1 MKHSVPIAYLFSI
14 KFVSSK
20 MKKLTSINNKE
31 RYTMKSTLKKLLPFA
46 VVGVI
51 SGATTVGGLQYLNHD
66 SDSADQSYFTKSSN
80 VSFAGMN
87 SAAVGDDFVKA
98 AKTTVP
104 AVVTIKNYQSRT
116 TSRASEQDMFDFF
129 FGDPFGGRGQQRQKQ
144 QVPDNMPS
152 GMGSGVIISP
162 DGYIISNNHVVAGA
176 NKLEV
181 VLSNKKSY
189 IATLVGTDPNTDIS
203 LLKIEEKGL
212 PYLNFANSDN
222 IEVGQW
228 VLAVGNP
235 LGLNSTVTAGIVSA
249 KGRGIGILSSQ
260 GKAANP
266 IESFIQTDAAINP
279 GNSGGA
285 LVNTNGDLIGIN
297 SAIQS
302 TTGYYQGYG
311 FAVPANLA
319 RKIVEDI
326 KKFGIVQRGFLGVT
340 SLDLS
345 DDQLVAAYNKD
356 KKTNYKSG
364 SGVLV
369 TGFGE
374 SSGAEDAGLKVG
386 DIITQIDTTPIT
398 DFADLSI
405 AIGSK
410 RPGDKVTV
418 TYQRNGK
425 PSTTTVTLRDQKGGT
440 STRTKADLSVTE
452 KIGADFQS
460 IDDKTKAYYGLNS
473 GVIAKNVVEG
483 GEMAKAGVVDG
494 YIITEINGKPVNS
507 QKDVENI
514 LNKFNGTAQIKYM
527 DDYGRGYQRG
537 FKMP

>member
-1 MKHSVPIAYLFSI
+1 
-14 KFVSSK
+14 
-20 MKKLTSINNKE
+20 
-31 RYTMKSTLKKLLPFA
+31 MKSTFKKLLPFA

-51 SGATTVGGLQYLNHD
+51 SGATTVGIQQYIGHD
-66 SDSADQSYFTKSSN
+66 SNNSDQSYFTSSKN
-80 VSFAGMN
+80 ASFVGMN
-87 SAAVGDDFVKA
+87 TAAVGDDFVKA

-104 AVVTIKNYQSRT
+104 AVVTIKNYQNRT
-116 TSRASEQDMFDFF
+116 SNRASDQDLFDYF

-144 QVPDNMPS
+144 PQQQAPDNMPS

-189 IATLVGTDPNTDIS
+189 IATLIGTDPNTDIS

-212 PYLNFANSDN
+212 PFLNFANSDN
-222 IEVGQW
+222 IDIGQW

-249 KGRGIGILSSQ
+249 KGRGIGILGGQ

-285 LVNTNGDLIGIN
+285 LVNVNGDLIGIN
-297 SAIQS
+297 SAISS

-319 RKIVEDI
+319 RKVVEDI
-326 KKFGIVQRGFLGVT
+326 KKFGIVQRGFLGVN

-345 DDQLVAAYNKD
+345 DQQQVTGYNQQEKANL
-356 KKTNYKSG
+356 KVG
-364 SGVLV
+364 SGVYIR
-369 TGFGE
+369 GF
-374 SSGAEDAGLKVG
+374 SSNSGAQDAGLKAG
-386 DIITQIDTTPIT
+386 DIITKIDQMEIT
-398 DFADLSI
+398 DFADLSVS
-405 AIGSK
+405 IGSK
-410 RPGDKVTV
+410 RPGDKVQV
-418 TYQRNGK
+418 TYLRNGK
-425 PSTTTVTLRDQKGGT
+425 ENVTTVTLKDQNGGT
-440 STRTKADLSVTE
+440 TARSKADLSVIE
-452 KIGADFQS
+452 KIGAEFEPLNDRF
-460 IDDKTKAYYGLNS
+460 KTEYGLNS
-473 GVIAKNVVEG
+473 GVVTKNVTEG
-483 GEMAKAGVVDG
+483 SEMAKIGVVDD
-494 YIITEINGKPVNS
+494 YIVIEINGKPVNS
-507 QKDVENI
+507 QKDVEKLLDKYSGNVSV
-514 LNKFNGTAQIKYM
+514 KFVDN
-527 DDYGRGYQRG
+527 YGRIYTKG

>member
-1 MKHSVPIAYLFSI
+1 
-14 KFVSSK
+14 
-20 MKKLTSINNKE
+20 
-31 RYTMKSTLKKLLPFA
+31 MKSTLKKLLPFA

-51 SGATTVGGLQYLNHD
+51 SGATTVGTLQYFNND
-66 SDSADQSYFTKSSN
+66 SGNGDQSYFTKSAPN

-98 AKTTVP
+98 SKTTVP
-104 AVVTIKNYQSRT
+104 AVVTIKNYQSRS
-116 TSRASEQDMFDFF
+116 TSRASEQDLFDFF

-144 QVPDNMPS
+144 QQQMPDNMPL

-249 KGRGIGILSSQ
+249 KGRGIGILGSQ

-285 LVNTNGDLIGIN
+285 LVNTNGELIGIN

-311 FAVPANLA
+311 FAVPSNLA

-345 DDQLVAAYNKD
+345 NDMQVAGYNKQN
-356 KKTNYKSG
+356 KTNIKSG
-364 SGVLV
+364 SGVYV
-369 TGFGE
+369 TGFGDN
-374 SSGAEDAGLKVG
+374 SGAEDAGLKTG
-386 DIITQIDTTPIT
+386 DVITKIDNTNVT

-410 RPGDKVTV
+410 RPGDKVMV
-418 TYQRNGK
+418 TYLRNGK
-425 PSTTTVTLRDQKGGT
+425 EATATVTLRDQKGGT
-440 STRTKADLSVTE
+440 SARTKADLSVTE
-452 KIGADFQS
+452 KIGAEFKPL
-460 IDDKTKAYYGLNS
+460 DDRFKTDYGLNS
-473 GVIAKNVVEG
+473 GVIATNVTEG
-483 GEMAKAGVVDG
+483 SEIAKIGIVDN
-494 YIITEINGKPVNS
+494 YIVIEINGKPVNS
-507 QKDVENI
+507 QKDVEKI
-514 LNKFNGTAQIKYM
+514 LDRYSGNVSVKFVDAYGQIYT
-527 DDYGRGYQRG
+527 RG

>member
-1 MKHSVPIAYLFSI
+1 
-14 KFVSSK
+14 
-20 MKKLTSINNKE
+20 
-31 RYTMKSTLKKLLPFA
+31 MKSTLKKLLPFA

-51 SGATTVGGLQYLNHD
+51 SGATTVGALQYFGHSSNNE
-66 SDSADQSYFTKSSN
+66 DQSYFTTAAPTPN
-80 VSFAGMN
+80 TSFVGMN
-87 SAAVGDDFVKA
+87 TGGAGDDFVKA

-104 AVVTIKNYQSRT
+104 AVVTIKNYQNRT
-116 TSRASEQDMFDFF
+116 ASRASEQDLFDFF

-144 QVPDNMPS
+144 QQQAPDNMPS

-222 IEVGQW
+222 IDVGQW

-235 LGLNSTVTAGIVSA
+235 LGLNSTVTAGIISA
-249 KGRGIGILSSQ
+249 KGRGIGILGSQ

-285 LVNTNGDLIGIN
+285 LVNTNGELIGIN

-311 FAVPANLA
+311 FAIPSNLA

-326 KKFGIVQRGFLGVT
+326 KKFGIVQRGFLGVQ

-345 DDQLVAAYNKD
+345 NDQLVTSYNKQF
-356 KKTNYKSG
+356 KTNLKIG
-364 SGVLV
+364 SGIYI

-374 SSGAEDAGLKVG
+374 NSGAEDAGLKKG
-386 DIITQIDTTPIT
+386 DVITKVDNYDIT
-398 DFADLSI
+398 DFADLSMS
-405 AIGSK
+405 IGSK
-410 RPGDKVTV
+410 RPGDKVQV
-418 TYQRNGK
+418 SYLRNGK
-425 PSTTTVTLRDQKGGT
+425 PATTSVTLRDQKGGT

-452 KIGADFQS
+452 KIGSEFEPLTERF
-460 IDDKTKAYYGLNS
+460 KTEYGLNS
-473 GVIAKNVVEG
+473 GVVAKNVSEG
-483 GEMAKAGVVDG
+483 GEMAKIGVVDN
-494 YIITEINGKPVNS
+494 YIIIEINGKPVNS
-507 QKDVENI
+507 QKDVEKI
-514 LNKFNGTAQIKYM
+514 LEKYKGNVQVKFV
-527 DDYGRGYQRG
+527 DDYGRIYTKG

>member
-1 MKHSVPIAYLFSI
+1 
-14 KFVSSK
+14 
-20 MKKLTSINNKE
+20 
-31 RYTMKSTLKKLLPFA
+31 MKSTLKKLLPFA

-51 SGATTVGGLQYLNHD
+51 SGATTVGAIQYFGQHSNNG
-66 SDSADQSYFTKSSN
+66 DQSYFTTSAPTA
-80 VSFAGMN
+80 SFVGMN
-87 SAAVGDDFVKA
+87 TGATGDDFVKA

-116 TSRASEQDMFDFF
+116 SSRASEQDLFDFF
-129 FGDPFGGRGQQRQKQ
+129 FGDPFGGGRGQQRQKQ
-144 QVPDNMPS
+144 QQAPDNMPS

-222 IEVGQW
+222 IDVGQW

-249 KGRGIGILSSQ
+249 KGRGIGILGSQ
-260 GKAANP
+260 GKATNP

-326 KKFGIVQRGFLGVT
+326 KKFGIVQRGFLGVQ

-345 DDQLVAAYNKD
+345 NDQLIAAYNKQN
-356 KKTNYKSG
+356 KTNIKVG
-364 SGVLV
+364 SGIYV
-369 TGFGE
+369 TGFGDN
-374 SSGAEDAGLKVG
+374 SGAEDAGLKKG
-386 DIITQIDTTPIT
+386 DIITKVDNYDIT
-398 DFADLSI
+398 DFADLSMSV
-405 AIGSK
+405 GSK
-410 RPGDKVTV
+410 RPGDKVQV
-418 TYQRNGK
+418 TYLRNGK
-425 PSTTTVTLRDQKGGT
+425 ESTATVTLRDQKGGT

-452 KIGADFQS
+452 KIGAEFDPLNDRF
-460 IDDKTKAYYGLNS
+460 KTEYGLNS
-473 GVIAKNVVEG
+473 GVVAKNVSEG
-483 GEMAKAGVVDG
+483 SEMAKIGIVDN
-494 YIITEINGKPVNS
+494 YIIIEINGKPVNS
-507 QKDVENI
+507 QKDVEKVLDKYQGNVQV
-514 LNKFNGTAQIKYM
+514 KFV
-527 DDYGRGYQRG
+527 DDYGRIYTKG

>member
-1 MKHSVPIAYLFSI
+1 
-14 KFVSSK
+14 
-20 MKKLTSINNKE
+20 
-31 RYTMKSTLKKLLPFA
+31 MKSTLKKLLPFA
-46 VVGVI
+46 VVGVM
-51 SGATTVGGLQYLNHD
+51 SGATTVGTLQYFNHD
-66 SDSADQSYFTKSSN
+66 SNNGDQSYFTKSASN

-87 SAAVGDDFVKA
+87 SGAVGEDFVKA

-104 AVVTIKNYQSRT
+104 AVVTIKNYQSRS
-116 TSRASEQDMFDFF
+116 TSRASEQDIFDFF
-129 FGDPFGGRGQQRQKQ
+129 FGPQNGRGQQRQQ
-144 QVPDNMPS
+144 QQAPDNMPS

-311 FAVPANLA
+311 FAIPSNLA

-340 SLDLS
+340 TIDLS
-345 DDQLVAAYNKD
+345 NDQLVAAYNKD
-356 KKTNYKSG
+356 QKTNIKAG
-364 SGVLV
+364 SGMYV

-374 SSGAEDAGLKVG
+374 NSGAEDAGIKKG
-386 DIITQIDTTPIT
+386 DIITKIDSYAIT
-398 DFADLSI
+398 DFADLSA

-410 RPGDKVTV
+410 RPGDKVQV
-418 TYQRNGK
+418 TYLRNGK
-425 PSTTTVTLRDQKGGT
+425 ENVTTATLRDQKGGT

-452 KIGADFQS
+452 KIGAEFKPLDERF
-460 IDDKTKAYYGLNS
+460 KTDYGLNS
-473 GVIAKNVVEG
+473 GVIATNVTEG
-483 GEMAKAGVVDG
+483 GEVAKIGIVDN
-494 YIITEINGKPVNS
+494 YIVIEINGKPVNS
-507 QKDVENI
+507 QKDVEKI
-514 LNKFNGTAQIKYM
+514 LDKYSGNVQVKFVDAYGQIYT
-527 DDYGRGYQRG
+527 RG

>member
-1 MKHSVPIAYLFSI
+1 
-14 KFVSSK
+14 
-20 MKKLTSINNKE
+20 
-31 RYTMKSTLKKLLPFA
+31 MKSTLKKLLPFA
-46 VVGVI
+46 VVGVV
-51 SGATTVGGLQYLNHD
+51 SGATAVGTLQYFGHT
-66 SDSADQSYFTKSSN
+66 SGQGDQGYFTSASN

-87 SAAVGDDFVKA
+87 TSAVGDDFVKA

-104 AVVTIKNYQSRT
+104 AVVTIKNYQNRASN
-116 TSRASEQDMFDFF
+116 RASEQDLFDFF
-129 FGDPFGGRGQQRQKQ
+129 FGDPYGGRGQQRQKQ
-144 QVPDNMPS
+144 MPDNMPS

-249 KGRGIGILSSQ
+249 KGRGIGILGSQ
-260 GKAANP
+260 GKASNP

-285 LVNTNGDLIGIN
+285 LVNSNGDLIGIN

-311 FAVPANLA
+311 FAVPSNLA

-326 KKFGIVQRGFLGVT
+326 KKFGIVQRGFLGVQ

-345 DDQLVAAYNKD
+345 DEQQVKSYNFQ
-356 KKTNYKSG
+356 KKANLKIG
-364 SGVLV
+364 SGVYI

-374 SSGAEDAGLKVG
+374 NSGAEDAGLKIG
-386 DIITQIDTTPIT
+386 DVITKIDTMPVT

-405 AIGSK
+405 AIGSR
-410 RPGDKVTV
+410 RPGDKVAV
-418 TYQRNGK
+418 TYSRNGK
-425 PSTTTVTLRDQKGGT
+425 ENTTTVTLKDQKGGT
-440 STRTKADLSVTE
+440 STRTKADLSVSE
-452 KIGADFQS
+452 KIGADFEPLS
-460 IDDKTKAYYGLNS
+460 DSFKTNYGLNS
-473 GVIAKNVVEG
+473 GVVAKNVGEG
-483 GEMAKAGVVDG
+483 SEMAKIGIVDN
-494 YIITEINGKPVNS
+494 YIIIEVNGKPVNS
-507 QKDVENI
+507 QKDVEKI
-514 LNKFNGTAQIKYM
+514 LEKYQGNVQVKFV
-527 DDYGRGYQRG
+527 DEYGRIYTKG

>member
-1 MKHSVPIAYLFSI
+1 
-14 KFVSSK
+14 
-20 MKKLTSINNKE
+20 
-31 RYTMKSTLKKLLPFA
+31 MKSTLKKLLPFA
-46 VVGVI
+46 VVGVM
-51 SGATTVGGLQYLNHD
+51 SGATTVGALQYFNHD
-66 SDSADQSYFTKSSN
+66 SNSGDQSYFTKSASN

-87 SAAVGDDFVKA
+87 SGAVGDDFVKA

-116 TSRASEQDMFDFF
+116 SSRASEQDMFDFF
-129 FGDPFGGRGQQRQKQ
+129 FGDPFGGKGQQRQKQ
-144 QVPDNMPS
+144 QQIPDNMPS

-189 IATLVGTDPNTDIS
+189 IATLIGTDPNTDIS

-222 IEVGQW
+222 IDVGQW

-326 KKFGIVQRGFLGVT
+326 KNFGIVQRGFLGVT

-345 DDQLVAAYNKD
+345 NDQLVAAYNKQE
-356 KKTNYKSG
+356 KANLKVG

-374 SSGAEDAGLKVG
+374 NSGAESSGLKKG
-386 DIITQIDTTPIT
+386 DIINKIDNIVIT
-398 DFADLSI
+398 DFADLSM
-405 AIGSK
+405 AVGSK
-410 RPGDKVTV
+410 RPGDKVQV
-418 TYQRNGK
+418 TYSRNGK
-425 PSTTTVTLRDQKGGT
+425 DTTTTVTLRDQKGGT
-440 STRTKADLSVTE
+440 STRTKADLSVSE
-452 KIGADFQS
+452 KIGAEFEPLS
-460 IDDKTKAYYGLNS
+460 ERFKTDYGLNS
-473 GVIAKNVVEG
+473 GVVAKNVSEG
-483 GEMAKAGVVDG
+483 SEIAKIGIVDNYIVV
-494 YIITEINGKPVNS
+494 EINGKPVNS
-507 QKDVENI
+507 QKDVEKVLDKYSGNVSV
-514 LNKFNGTAQIKYM
+514 KFVDA
-527 DDYGRGYQRG
+527 YGQMYTRG